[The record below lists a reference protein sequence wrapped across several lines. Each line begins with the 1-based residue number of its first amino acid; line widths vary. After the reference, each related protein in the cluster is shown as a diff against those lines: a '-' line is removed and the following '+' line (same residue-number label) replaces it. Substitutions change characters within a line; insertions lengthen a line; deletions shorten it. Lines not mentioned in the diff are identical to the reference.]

1 MKNTVCLLIL
11 GFMLSFSSAIN
22 AQNSASIAV
31 VEHTTPITEKTTKPK
46 KKKSRVPYYYRH
58 HRQMP
63 STFSGYTI
71 ELATSKIPLKRD
83 DELFKYFG
91 KVYYTKL
98 KGGGFAYN
106 IMVNFSSKSSVKNFL
121 ENVVRHKAPDARLV
135 EYKKGKRK

>member
-1 MKNTVCLLIL
+1 MKNTVCLLVL
-11 GFMLSFSSAIN
+11 SLLLSFTSAIN
-22 AQNSASIAV
+22 AQNNETIAV
-31 VEHTTPITEKTTKPK
+31 VEHTPIIEKTNKPK
-46 KKKSRVPYYYRH
+46 KKKSRIPFYYRH

-63 STFSGYTI
+63 STFTGYTI

-98 KGGGFAYN
+98 KKGGFAYN
-106 IMVNFSSKSSVKNFL
+106 IMVNFSTKSAVRNFL
-121 ENVVRHKAPDARLV
+121 ENIVIHKAPDARIV